1 MHPDSAMLRAVPKAA
16 RFAIFLSLAVAL
28 AAFAKTGG
36 GRSWGTPPRAQQQQQ
51 SSPAPAQT
59 KPSSPTTSQRP
70 SQQLPAV
77 PPGQTPKR
85 TIQTVVLDPAHGG
98 TDEGAHG
105 TSGIVEKDMTLALA
119 QVVAAQLRRDGLRV
133 VMTRTGDQTV
143 SFEDR
148 AATANAQ
155 VSAIFLSLH
164 VGSSG
169 RVGSAFAYYYDF
181 SQIAPSASQAASHGL
196 LSWDLAQQ
204 PWQAYSRRLAQLLQA
219 ELSARFRGS
228 PDIPAG
234 AAIYQLRE
242 INEPAVAVEI
252 ENVNAPDPGT
262 IKALAAP
269 LATSISRAIQSFR
282 TVYGAELR

>member
-1 MHPDSAMLRAVPKAA
+1 MLKVVPKAA
-16 RFAIFLSLAVAL
+16 RLATFLTLAVAM

-36 GRSWGTPPRAQQQQQ
+36 GRSWSASASTRQQSSQPQFPSGQ
-51 SSPAPAQT
+51 SSPATRQA
-59 KPSSPTTSQRP
+59 P
-70 SQQLPAV
+70 SQQPAS
-77 PPGQTPKR
+77 PSPGQTPKR

-105 TSGIVEKDMTLALA
+105 TSGIVEKDVTLTLA
-119 QVVAAQLRRDGLRV
+119 QVVAARLREDGLRV
-133 VMTRTGDQTV
+133 VMTRTGDQTI

-155 VSAIFLSLH
+155 PSAIFVSLH

-169 RVGSAFAYYYDF
+169 PVGSAYAYYYDF
-181 SQIAPSASQAASHGL
+181 SQISPTTSQAASKGL
-196 LSWDLAQQ
+196 LIWDLAQQ
-204 PWQAYSRRLAQLLQA
+204 PWQAYSRRLAQLVQV

-228 PDIPAG
+228 PDLPSG

-252 ENVNAPDPGT
+252 ENVNAPSAQA

-269 LATSISRAIQSFR
+269 LAISISRAIQSFR

>member
-1 MHPDSAMLRAVPKAA
+1 MLRTVPKAA
-16 RFAIFLSLAVAL
+16 RFATFLALAVAL

-36 GRSWGTPPRAQQQQQ
+36 GQSPGVPSPPQTQSAQPQNPLKPPPPATSQTPTQQ
-51 SSPAPAQT
+51 PAP
-59 KPSSPTTSQRP
+59 P
-70 SQQLPAV
+70 
-77 PPGQTPKR
+77 PPGQAPRR

-105 TSGIVEKDMTLALA
+105 STGIVEKDVTLALA
-119 QVVAAQLRRDGLRV
+119 QVVAARLRRDGLRV

-143 SFEDR
+143 SFDDR

-169 RVGSAFAYYYDF
+169 QVGSASAYYYDF
-181 SQIAPSASQAASHGL
+181 SQIAPSGSQAAAHGL
-196 LSWDLAQQ
+196 LSWELAQQ
-204 PWQAYSRRLAQLLQA
+204 PWQSYSRRLAQLLQA

-228 PDIPAG
+228 PDLPSG

-242 INEPAVAVEI
+242 LNEPAVAVEI
-252 ENVNAPDPGT
+252 ENVNAPNAD
-262 IKALAAP
+262 ALQSLAAP
-269 LATSISRAIQSFR
+269 LAISISRAIQSFR
-282 TVYGAELR
+282 TVYAAEMR